1 MYHVREHLRLSKTK
15 TRIKNKKMKIKIE
28 NNNNNVYN
36 NLIESIYRP
45 AALFPALWG

>member
-28 NNNNNVYN
+28 NNNNVYN
-36 NLIESIYRP
+36 NLIESVYRP